1 MSEENSPDTE
11 IKGGEGQTSFS
22 VAANERTV
30 IRVKSRLQRARFNRT
45 VASPG
50 ATAGL
55 VVYTAFVARGTP
67 VTVELKDTNGTVAS
81 VEAEINRSDQTI
93 PITIPE
99 TAEKHLRAT
108 VELPD
113 LGLKTATAGVIRLT
127 KPVWIKRIKI
137 TRDGR
142 EAVSTIRTGDELQI
156 VADVGK
162 AGAGWPAIVRVFR
175 YSDDGLHAPVHLV
188 RTTVDPDESRV
199 RADWV
204 VGQTEDRGRIPS
216 VIPEERGGAASQEGT
231 DGDDEGAGSVDDEAK
246 VEYVQPRYFAEVEVL
261 GVTERSHEADGDNGF
276 VHLADAYVL
285 VVESKTTGEPLPEAR
300 VNVHAP
306 DGTETEETADE
317 RGRIEL
323 EDALPGTYTVRLAS
337 VPDEEEDAVT
347 ND

>member
-11 IKGGEGQTSFS
+11 IRGGDGQTSFS

-67 VTVELKDTNGTVAS
+67 VSVELKDTNGTVAS

-93 PITIPE
+93 PIAIPE

-113 LGLKTATAGVIRLT
+113 LGLETTTAGVIRLT

-137 TRDGR
+137 TADGR

-156 VADVGK
+156 VADVGE
-162 AGAGWPAIVRVFR
+162 AGAGWPAVVRVFR
-175 YSDDGLHAPVHLV
+175 YSDDGLHEPVHLV
-188 RTTVDPDESRV
+188 RTTVDPDEKRV

-216 VIPEERGGAASQEGT
+216 VIPQERGGAASQDGTEGGS
-231 DGDDEGAGSVDDEAK
+231 DRADSDDEQAE

-261 GVTERSHEADGDNGF
+261 GVTERSHDTGGENGF

-285 VVESKTTGEPLPEAR
+285 VVESKATGESLSEAT

-306 DGTETEETADE
+306 DGTETEETADAQ
-317 RGRIEL
+317 GRIEL
-323 EDALPGTYTVRLAS
+323 EDALPGTYTVHLVS
-337 VPDEEEDAVT
+337 VPDEEDDAVT